1 MTQISNVAK
10 NIAGHGLV
18 WLLKFTCCDSCP
30 NPNCVRK
37 ERSIGVVEEVS
48 KTEGS
53 WIDILMFHCVPS
65 PNCSSQYPKSI
76 SKDAFRPYLQWLQQ
90 HWVGQFEIRVPAQFW
105 VLIKFPSTQ
114 TFKPNFPS
122 MLTNTTGGLLTP
134 PPLKKY
140 ALFFLK
146 RVFQKSSPH
155 SLGLNIFF
163 WLPPRNPR
171 CFMTWLVGKTLW
183 VVWLGSTKSE
193 CDDRPFPFQP
203 RAVVR
208 TGDGRIY

>member
-18 WLLKFTCCDSCP
+18 CWLLKFTCCDSCP

-76 SKDAFRPYLQWLQQ
+76 SKDVFRPYLQWLQQ

-105 VLIKFPSTQ
+105 VLIKFPYLQ

-134 PPLKKY
+134 HPLKKY
-140 ALFFLK
+140 ALFFKKTGFSKIFPTLFGAEHIFL
-146 RVFQKSSPH
+146 VATQKSTVFH
-155 SLGLNIFF
+155 DLTC
-163 WLPPRNPR
+163 R
-171 CFMTWLVGKTLW
+171 
-183 VVWLGSTKSE
+183 
-193 CDDRPFPFQP
+193 
-203 RAVVR
+203 
-208 TGDGRIY
+208 